1 MTDRPTNQPTNRPN
15 DATDGQNYWSEESF
29 TSNNRALISCMHAY
43 AVSHYLVQK
52 NKGYKKICKNNE
64 RKKMSRHTTPSY
76 LHLINPG
83 HAWTRNLSCAQQ
95 CIEKEEVKLG

>member
-1 MTDRPTNQPTNRPN
+1 
-15 DATDGQNYWSEESF
+15 
-29 TSNNRALISCMHAY
+29 MHMQ
-43 AVSHYLVQK
+43 LVTTLC
-52 NKGYKKICKNNE
+52 KKKTKVTKKSVKIVKE
-64 RKKMSRHTTPSY
+64 KKMSRHTTPSY